1 MAAAVRFLVG
11 SFTIFV
17 ATFLFS
23 SYQLTAYVC
32 ILFVDR
38 VGIKYS
44 EQTNILVKQ
53 LKKNMCYIMSFPYG
67 QCLHIFYTLS
77 II

>member
-23 SYQLTAYVC
+23 SYQLTAYV
-32 ILFVDR
+32 F
-38 VGIKYS
+38 YS
-44 EQTNILVKQ
+44 WIELASNIVNKL
-53 LKKNMCYIMSFPYG
+53 
-67 QCLHIFYTLS
+67 T
-77 II
+77 

>member
-53 LKKNMCYIMSFPYG
+53 LKKICVILCPFPTG
-67 QCLHIFYTLS
+67 NVFIFS
-77 II
+77 IHSV